1 MELLHIFTYAIVF
14 ISMNCQNEYFNTCS
28 NFTYCESNEC
38 LQHNE
43 SMQNTIDHSE
53 TLVKLC
59 LQSLQK
65 DEEVRFL
72 SC

>member
-1 MELLHIFTYAIVF
+1 
-14 ISMNCQNEYFNTCS
+14 MNCQNEYFNTCS

-43 SMQNTIDHSE
+43 SMQNTIDQ
-53 TLVKLC
+53 VKLC
-59 LQSLQK
+59 LQSLQR

-72 SC
+72 SCFNIYDFIQLNFCLPNR